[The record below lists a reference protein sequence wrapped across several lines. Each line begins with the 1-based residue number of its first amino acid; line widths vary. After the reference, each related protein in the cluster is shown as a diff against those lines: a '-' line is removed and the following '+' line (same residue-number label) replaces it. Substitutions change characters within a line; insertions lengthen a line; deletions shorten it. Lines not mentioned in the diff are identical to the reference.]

1 MVYELEFIGN
11 SDLCYILAGELSVA
25 SVAIGEMHPDYS
37 VYVPG
42 AVAALV
48 LELKRKLGVSMALI
62 IAVGRNEIA
71 TDVGVMIQ
79 PVILKNRPVE
89 PG

>member
-1 MVYELEFIGN
+1 MIYEFEFIGN
-11 SDLCYILAGELSVA
+11 SDLGYILAGELSVA
-25 SVAIGEMHPDYS
+25 SVAIGEMYPDYS

-48 LELKRKLGVSMALI
+48 LELKRKFGVSMALI

-79 PVILKNRPVE
+79 PVILKTRPVE
-89 PG
+89 AG